1 MKALMIAK
9 AAELSTKELMEQAV
23 NMASSMEEYATDV
36 LDALL
41 TALDGRISESEYVA
55 FCDSL

>member
-23 NMASSMEEYATDV
+23 KMASSMEEYATDV

-55 FCDSL
+55 FCDTL